1 MKQSKPMMDELV
13 AKKGKEID
21 SLLENKN
28 ILKAGIYI
36 VSDIKFKEDSIYYFK
51 LLKTIDNKP
60 LPIFNTNPK
69 LIINTNTGENLRIKE
84 LTKNYFILEKYKSKN
99 IVLSVGKNQEY
110 TPIELRFDIWIADYY
125 RNWKIHTKANNV
137 YKSLGMKWYNEN

>member
-1 MKQSKPMMDELV
+1 MDELV

-125 RNWKIHTKANNV
+125 RN
-137 YKSLGMKWYNEN
+137 

>member
-125 RNWKIHTKANNV
+125 RN
-137 YKSLGMKWYNEN
+137 

>member
-1 MKQSKPMMDELV
+1 LKQSKPMMDELV

-125 RNWKIHTKANNV
+125 RN
-137 YKSLGMKWYNEN
+137 